1 MKSHAMIPRLA
12 ALFPLLLPLMLFAA
26 SPAKEVK
33 TSDGKTFVIE
43 KGRNFCRITDKEH
56 FGYRSGRGKHPAISP
71 ASYRRI
77 LFRRCFRHCK

>member
-43 KGRNFCRITDKEH
+43 KGRNSCRITDKV
-56 FGYRSGRGKHPAISP
+56 RGNNPAISP

-77 LFRRCFRHCK
+77 PFRRCFRHCK